1 MQHSRDLRSS
11 LHFEHAAPLREST
24 SSWWDFV
31 SMLGGRTWVQTTAS
45 ETAFSD
51 AAMIVLFS
59 IASQLYR
66 IVSGRLIRLGFLLR
80 LPLLYHGT
88 PPWD

>member
-24 SSWWDFV
+24 SGWWDFV

-51 AAMIVLFS
+51 AAMIVLS
-59 IASQLYR
+59 PSRPAVSR
-66 IVSGRLIRLGFLLR
+66 IVSGRLIRLGFLLSG
-80 LPLLYHGT
+80 Y
-88 PPWD
+88 

>member
-24 SSWWDFV
+24 SGWWDFV

-51 AAMIVLFS
+51 AAMIVLS
-59 IASQLYR
+59 RSRPSQLYR
-66 IVSGRLIRLGFLLR
+66 IVSGRLIRLGFLLSG
-80 LPLLYHGT
+80 Y
-88 PPWD
+88 